1 MFRIFPERLTLSLSL
16 RYESFLKW
24 LDRPITAAPVK
35 ICGRNVAK
43 GEEEGRSEENRGKIE
58 ESGTKSDQSS
68 YGDGLGME

>member
-1 MFRIFPERLTLSLSL
+1 MFRIFRLTLSFSPI
-16 RYESFLKW
+16 RIVFEMVGS
-24 LDRPITAAPVK
+24 ITAAPVK